1 MAWRGHL
8 FFVYKWNGNR
18 EEGLLFSQVMEYP
31 GYWRH
36 YSMKATILYLILLTL
51 ILSCNSRHTEVHAN
65 IVVENKLATKK
76 FETEELFGIS
86 NEPDGY
92 VLMPHADSVGMWV
105 GNIID
110 FVDKEHFV
118 SSYVAWCGN
127 DCFTSVFGR
136 YYFEDSARVVFYTD
150 SITFSGG
157 CSDRP
162 KQTKTLPPVIFY
174 LGNSSSDTLKLSRNR
189 ITAEPDK

>member
-1 MAWRGHL
+1 
-8 FFVYKWNGNR
+8 
-18 EEGLLFSQVMEYP
+18 MEYP

-36 YSMKATILYLILLTL
+36 YSMKPILILYLILLTL
-51 ILSCNSRHTEVHAN
+51 TLSCNSRHTEVHAYTAT
-65 IVVENKLATKK
+65 ENSLSRKR
-76 FETEELFGIS
+76 FETKELFGFS
-86 NEPDGY
+86 NEPEDY
-92 VLMPHADSVGMWV
+92 VLMPHADSVRMWV

-136 YYFEDSARVVFYTD
+136 YYFEDSSKVVFFTD
-150 SITFSGG
+150 SVTFSGE

-162 KQTKTLPPVIFY
+162 KQTKTLPPVVFY

-189 ITAEPDK
+189 TTAEPDR